1 MLTIQRQAASLLP
14 EAIVLGAMLRMLK
27 VKNSLLSCKHTTD
40 PGTQGNKQII
50 TDSNTKYE
58 RPMCVLDYRLF
69 AAFLTKI
76 QHRYECCSHCS
87 NFLHFCVMCV
97 QKIRLHT
104 LESYVTS
111 GFSCSPSSSR
121 TLIASAVFSPALP
134 SPP

>member
-58 RPMCVLDYRLF
+58 RSMCVLDYRLF
-69 AAFLTKI
+69 AAFLNKI
-76 QHRYECCSHCS
+76 QH
-87 NFLHFCVMCV
+87 
-97 QKIRLHT
+97 
-104 LESYVTS
+104 
-111 GFSCSPSSSR
+111 
-121 TLIASAVFSPALP
+121 
-134 SPP
+134 